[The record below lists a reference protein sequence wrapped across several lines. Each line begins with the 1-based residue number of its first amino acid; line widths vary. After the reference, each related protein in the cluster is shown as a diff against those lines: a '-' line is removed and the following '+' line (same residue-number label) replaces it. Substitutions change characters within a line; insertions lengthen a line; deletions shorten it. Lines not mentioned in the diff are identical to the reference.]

1 MKIKKRERFIDS
13 KSNGVPCLYFLFL
26 YQTLPN
32 GLVFIQ
38 DAALL

>member
-13 KSNGVPCLYFLFL
+13 KSNGVLCLYFLFL